1 MKISASYW
9 MFEGILEARKPIC
22 RGSSHVL
29 DMRYM
34 ALDLM

>member
-9 MFEGILEARKPIC
+9 MLEERLEARKPIC
-22 RGSSHVL
+22 RDSSHVL
-29 DMRYM
+29 DMRYT